1 MFITKWFDVRL
12 EVYTHTPV
20 IAPFIMHHLIGKHS
34 FTRRVIERP
43 HAVLPATRVF
53 ISFAKWNSRA
63 CIFLLV
69 YSHTP
74 KRWAAPAARVF
85 PQSYALRSLDRRHAQ
100 RPGRPSDALSMMKMT
115 PRSGRAAAAA
125 AAAATPIRINTHSLR
140 RHARRW
146 KLPSVGRGC
155 KPLQLFV

>member
-1 MFITKWFDVRL
+1 MVWCEARGVH
-12 EVYTHTPV
+12 THTHTCYSSFYN
-20 IAPFIMHHLIGKHS
+20 ASSHWEAFIYE
-34 FTRRVIERP
+34 TVIERP

-125 AAAATPIRINTHSLR
+125 AAAATATPIRINTHSLP